1 MRLDHLLS
9 KEPFSTVWLV
19 VLWNIDFCW
28 FAFLDC
34 LVLPFLGVER
44 FRVWWIGFCT
54 LLGFEASDFG
64 FVRSSAHETFCLFC
78 VVWFRPY
85 FENYTVD
92 ASIFVDINN
101 KLLSAIGGCLGTK
114 SRRRT

>member
-44 FRVWWIGFCT
+44 FRVWWVGFCT

-64 FVRSSAHETFCLFC
+64 FVRSSAHGTFCLFC

>member
-44 FRVWWIGFCT
+44 FRVWWIGF
-54 LLGFEASDFG
+54 LHAVGF
-64 FVRSSAHETFCLFC
+64 
-78 VVWFRPY
+78 
-85 FENYTVD
+85 
-92 ASIFVDINN
+92 
-101 KLLSAIGGCLGTK
+101 
-114 SRRRT
+114 